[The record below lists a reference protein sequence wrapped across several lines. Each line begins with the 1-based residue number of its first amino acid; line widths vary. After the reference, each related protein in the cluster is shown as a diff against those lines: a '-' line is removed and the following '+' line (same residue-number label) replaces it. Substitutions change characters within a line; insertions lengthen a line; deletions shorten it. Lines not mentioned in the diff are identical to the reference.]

1 MLQETNITKQIHRE
15 STAEKKGLHYFES
28 LLCAALTAVMHQ
40 INITQVHRE
49 DTAEKKG
56 LHYFKSSFRAVLVT
70 VVHLQRLFGVE
81 GSTTQLTDKVALGR
95 KVTCGMAS
103 QVVSLAAAE
112 VAVLAG
118 ERLAAPVLSQ
128 VALQCLASAEMDQSM
143 LNIIYF

>member
-1 MLQETNITKQIHRE
+1 MLHEANITKKIHRE

-28 LLCAALTAVMHQ
+28 
-40 INITQVHRE
+40 
-49 DTAEKKG
+49 
-56 LHYFKSSFRAVLVT
+56 SFRAMLVA

-81 GSTTQLTDKVALGR
+81 GSTAQLTDKVALGR
-95 KVTCGMAS
+95 KVTCSMAS

-128 VALQCLASAEMDQSM
+128 VALQCLASAEMDQWM
-143 LNIIYF
+143 LNIIYFYNVLLPQSHFRKMDMTLMLATT